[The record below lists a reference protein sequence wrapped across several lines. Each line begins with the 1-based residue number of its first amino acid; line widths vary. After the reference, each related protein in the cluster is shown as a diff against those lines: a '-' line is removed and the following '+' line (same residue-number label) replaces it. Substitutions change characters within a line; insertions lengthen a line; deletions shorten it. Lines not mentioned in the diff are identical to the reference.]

1 MNQSR
6 LCPCRSTKPPW
17 SNSNFGFYQGIEWL
31 GIPELFIAYPYY
43 VLWNEM
49 PFINFRDVSIPYF
62 IKYWLNLF
70 INNIIFKDLQHFIIY
85 QDIRVAKTI
94 VYSSPELESLFY
106 DFSVGLG
113 ALVAYLV
120 FQ

>member
-1 MNQSR
+1 MFCEMR
-6 LCPCRSTKPPW
+6 CPQFQRCL
-17 SNSNFGFYQGIEWL
+17 NS
-31 GIPELFIAYPYY
+31 LFHQ
-43 VLWNEM
+43 VLAR
-49 PFINFRDVSIPYF
+49 PIHQQHY
-62 IKYWLNLF
+62 
-70 INNIIFKDLQHFIIY
+70 LQHFIIY